1 MAYIAQPYGLTGT
14 GAPGQTK
21 LRSKIQIAPVKNPY
35 DAIIQNARASMIS
48 PQQQRTASNQ
58 QVNAQI
64 NAQLGASRASSTAEQ
79 QQYAALQNRAAG
91 LAAALGAMAPGQQQ
105 GVYNAYADAAK
116 TVGSLGTGLTGAV
129 ASDWG
134 AANNQ
139 AQQAVQQYL
148 GGVGAPA
155 ASYDLPALQS
165 TGQMLGVTMPASTLA
180 TTALNQ
186 RALEGYDI
194 GAQKAQAATKVQDY
208 LQQAQDALN
217 QRAAERATIIAQR
230 PELYQ
235 TALTAQQARAD
246 TAQNR
251 LDTMVGNSLSY
262 LQNQRKLVDAEK
274 QQAFNQGHVKKVDAL
289 NKRSADLAEKAQ
301 AVQTAHIHLT
311 DRLNTMNT
319 THIDPKTGLPLANYQ
334 FDPTDPTHKRIITS
348 AQALAIKTETA
359 NEAIARHVDPKTG
372 LPIAGWQI
380 DPDDPTGKRVIT
392 NSQALANKQEAA
404 AEKHADVTDWLNKVN
419 ITHRDP
425 DTGLPVGEW
434 MNDPSDK
441 TGVRMIRTT
450 DYINNKHWFD
460 TFKENKRQFNVT
472 AKINQQKVKQLAVNA
487 NALGTY
493 NEGLSKQAGILVDG
507 KGHPFKKVGGGTIP
521 YTPTA
526 GSTKTPRYDDQLS
539 KQVGYLVDADRN
551 PILDSNKNR
560 IKYKDR
566 AKLGGGSGAFSQS
579 LLGDASTLADDA
591 YTVKPDST
599 VSNGLGGINSLPG
612 TGHPRESYRDAL
624 AKVFARGPATRAWAV
639 KAKQIVDARYG
650 MGEGV
655 GTSGQEGR
663 PYEGSDRITWANREL
678 NKQLKKGATAQ
689 EAFTTLANTG
699 LIDLPTLLKL
709 TKKKYKTVAD
719 FGAAMS
725 PLAQK
730 PWNTVGVE

>member
-14 GAPGQTK
+14 GAPGPIK
-21 LRSKIQIAPVKNPY
+21 RRIAIAPVKNPY
-35 DAIIQNARASMIS
+35 DAIITNARAALTT
-48 PQQQRTASNQ
+48 PQQQRAASNQ

-64 NAQLGASRASSTAEQ
+64 NSQLGASRASSTAEQ
-79 QQYAALQNRAAG
+79 QQFAALQNRAAG

-134 AANNQ
+134 AANQQ

-165 TGQMLGVTMPASTLA
+165 TGQLLGVTMPASTLA

-230 PELYQ
+230 PELFQ
-235 TALTAQQARAD
+235 TALSAQQARGD

-251 LDTMVGNSLSY
+251 LDTMVANSLSY
-262 LQNQRKLVDAEK
+262 IQSQRKLVDAEK
-274 QQAFNQGHVKKVDAL
+274 QQAFNQGHVKRVDAL
-289 NKRSADLAEKAQ
+289 NQRSADLAQKAQ
-301 AVQTAHIHLT
+301 DVQTAHIHLT
-311 DRLNTMNT
+311 DRLNTRTTNAQITHTQLTDELNT
-319 THIDPKTGLPLANYQ
+319 INVKHIDPKTKLPVAGYQ
-334 FDPTDPTHKRIITS
+334 YDPT
-348 AQALAIKTETA
+348 
-359 NEAIARHVDPKTG
+359 
-372 LPIAGWQI
+372 
-380 DPDDPTGKRVIT
+380 DPTGKRVIT
-392 NSQALANKQEAA
+392 NAQALAIKSEAA
-404 AEKHADVTDWLNKVN
+404 REKLATRQQTDAEKHADITDWLNKVQV
-419 ITHRDP
+419 THRDP

-450 DYINNKHWFD
+450 DYVNNKHWYD
-460 TFKENKRQFNVT
+460 TFKENKRQFDVST
-472 AKINQQKVKQLAVNA
+472 QIDRKRLAQQATNA

-493 NEGLSKQAGILVDG
+493 NEGLSKQAKYLVDG
-507 KGHPFKKVGGGTIP
+507 KGHYFKDQNGKNIP
-521 YTPTA
+521 YVATTTA
-526 GSTKTPRYDDQLS
+526 GKTPRYNDQLS
-539 KQVGYLVDADRN
+539 KQVGWLVDDDRQF
-551 PILDSNKNR
+551 IKDIAGNK

-566 AKLGGGSGAFSQS
+566 AKLGGGGSGSFSQS

-591 YTVKPDST
+591 YTIKQNDV
-599 VSNGLGGINSLPG
+599 VSNGIGGVNSIPG

-655 GTSGQEGR
+655 GTTGQEGR

-689 EAFTTLANTG
+689 EAFSTLANTG

-725 PLAQK
+725 PLAPK